1 VLKINVLGR
10 FQLADNSDQLQKST
24 EQVNEPSRFVKDDG
38 VFLDAL
44 GDRQLLKKGFFF
56 ITVWLLLLC
65 RPLCGRVDK
74 VLK

>member
-1 VLKINVLGR
+1 MLKINVLGR

-44 GDRQLLKKGFFF
+44 GDSQLLKKGFF
-56 ITVWLLLLC
+56 LS
-65 RPLCGRVDK
+65 LCGCCYSVDHFVV
-74 VLK
+74 VLTRC

>member
-1 VLKINVLGR
+1 MLKINVLGR

-44 GDRQLLKKGFFF
+44 GDSQLLKKGVFF
-56 ITVWLLLLC
+56 LS
-65 RPLCGRVDK
+65 LCGCCYSVDHFVV
-74 VLK
+74 VLTRC